1 MKSAPSREPAA
12 PEAGS
17 AMIPAREASNAMIPA
32 REAGNAMI
40 YVLIVIALFAALAFI
55 LARQSGSGESGSL
68 SSNQIEI
75 DATQILQ
82 TAMQVKQ
89 AVDGMTYSGSTV
101 DTLDF
106 KLPSDTG
113 YDTPPNGQKVFHP
126 DGGGVVLPRLP
137 DDAVV
142 AATDPAP
149 GWYLGRFNNVE
160 WTPTAATD
168 VVMAAYN
175 IAKPVCAKLNQKI
188 TGSSGI
194 PAATAPLRTL
204 LVSATRH
211 SGTNQDFTAA
221 ICTGCK
227 GYPALCVQEPGGAGW
242 SFYSLVESR

>member
-1 MKSAPSREPAA
+1 MRRPS
-12 PEAGS
+12 GNVF
-17 AMIPAREASNAMIPA
+17 AREAGNAPA

-40 YVLIVIALFAALAFI
+40 YVLIVIALFAALAFL
-55 LARQSGSGESGSL
+55 LARQSGGTAGSSL
-68 SSNQIEI
+68 SANQVEI

-89 AVDGMTYSGSTV
+89 AVDAMTYSGSTV

-106 KLPSDTG
+106 RLPSDTG

-142 AATDPAP
+142 ASTDPPP

-160 WTPTAATD
+160 WTPTAATE
-168 VVMAAYN
+168 VVLAAYN
-175 IAKPVCAKLNQKI
+175 IAKPVCTRLDQKI
-188 TGSSGI
+188 TGSSTI
-194 PAATAPLRTL
+194 PVSSAPLRNL

-211 SGTNQDFTAA
+211 SGTNQDFTSAV
-221 ICTGCK
+221 CPGCK
-227 GYPALCVQEPGGAGW
+227 SQPELCVQEPGGAGW
-242 SFYSLVESR
+242 SFYSVIEGR